1 MESGHI
7 ALHCADKIHHP
18 LAVALTPIA
27 RRQSRI
33 RAGGGIGD
41 TIPIGGDN
49 LGIAASE

>member
-7 ALHCADKIHHP
+7 ALHCAGKIHYP
-18 LAVALTPIA
+18 LAAGLTPTT
-27 RRQSRI
+27 RRRPRI
-33 RAGGGIGD
+33 HACSGIGD